1 MHYMNRLYNITIF
14 LLLYSILFSC
24 KGKVEQSIE
33 TPVESTT
40 PVTAVQV
47 SSDAMSEYI
56 ELNATSTFLQKSYVK
71 SNVNGYLVFTG
82 ARLGEYVGRG
92 QGLFTVRTKES
103 QSIGN
108 ALSKLDSSFKFSGT
122 NSIQANTNGYI
133 TQISHQSGDY
143 VQDGEQLA
151 VISNMNSFAF
161 LLDLPYEYR
170 KYINNKKFVDLTL
183 PDGEKL
189 KGTVESSMPTVDAA
203 SQTQSIIIRVSST
216 HPIPENLIAK
226 VRIIKNE
233 RLNAQ
238 SLPRSALLTDETQ
251 TLFWVMK
258 MTDSTTAV
266 KVPVQ
271 KGMETSDRIE
281 ILSPQF
287 NPGDLIIVSGNY
299 GLPDTAKVRIENS
312 PEKN

>member
-1 MHYMNRLYNITIF
+1 MNRIYYCTTI
-14 LLLYSILFSC
+14 LLIFFISC
-24 KGKVEQSIE
+24 KGKVEEQEQSAAE
-33 TPVESTT
+33 PVT
-40 PVTAVQV
+40 PVTAIRV
-47 SSDAMSEYI
+47 SSDPMIEYV
-56 ELNATSTFLQKSYVK
+56 ELNATSAFLQKSYVK
-71 SNVNGYLVFTG
+71 SNVNGYLLSSDASIG
-82 ARLGEYVGRG
+82 QYVTSGK
-92 QGLFTVRTKES
+92 GLFTVRTKES

-122 NSIQANTNGYI
+122 NSIRANTNGYI
-133 TQISHQSGDY
+133 TELSHQSGDY

-161 LLDLPYEYR
+161 VLDLPYEFRQYVLNR
-170 KYINNKKFVDLTL
+170 KSVELTL

-189 KGTVESSMPTVDAA
+189 NGTIGSFMPTVDAA
-203 SQTQSIIIRVSST
+203 SQTQRIIIRVASS

-226 VRIIKNE
+226 VKIIKNE
-233 RLNAQ
+233 RTNTS

-251 TLFWVMK
+251 TEFWVMK

-271 KGMETSDRIE
+271 KGIETVDRVE
-281 ILSPQF
+281 ILSPHF
-287 NPGDLIIVSGNY
+287 SPGDLILVSGNY
-299 GLPDTAKVRIENS
+299 GLPDTAKVKLEHL

>member
-1 MHYMNRLYNITIF
+1 MNRPYNYIIIF
-14 LLLYSILFSC
+14 LMFYFPVCSC
-24 KGKVEQSIE
+24 IGKIAQNDES
-33 TPVESTT
+33 PVESIT
-40 PVTAVQV
+40 PVTAVKV
-47 SSDAMSEYI
+47 SSDPMTEYV
-56 ELNATSTFLQKSYVK
+56 ELNATSAFLQKSYVK
-71 SNVNGYLVFTG
+71 SNVNGYLLTTG
-82 ARLGEYVGRG
+82 TRLGEYVTRG

-108 ALSKLDSSFKFSGT
+108 ALSQLDTSFKFSGT

-133 TQISHQSGDY
+133 TQLSHQSGDY

-161 LLDLPYEYR
+161 LLDLPYEFRQYIVNR
-170 KYINNKKFVDLTL
+170 KSVELIL

-189 KGTVESSMPTVDAA
+189 NGSVESFMPTVDAA
-203 SQTQSIIIRVSST
+203 SQTQSIIIRVAST

-233 RLNAQ
+233 RMKAS

-251 TLFWVMK
+251 TEFWVMK

-266 KVPVQ
+266 KVTVQ
-271 KGMETSDRIE
+271 KGIETSDRVE

-287 NPGDLIIVSGNY
+287 SPGDLILVSGNY
-299 GLPDTAKVRIENS
+299 GLPDTAKVRIEKS
-312 PEKN
+312 KEKY